1 MARDSTG
8 RDSTA
13 GAPRDTTAATPA
25 DTTPATPR
33 DTTAERREKLATL
46 VAQRGFLRVAD
57 ASEIL
62 RVSEVTVRGD
72 LTALETAE
80 RVLRIHGGAM
90 PFAVGGVGSATST
103 SLNDDAGTGGSGMAA
118 PGMAGPGMA
127 GDGTAA
133 PDAAD
138 GSAPE
143 PTFEQALILEAESK
157 RAIGEAAAA
166 LVSSGQSVILD
177 VGSTALAVAEALV
190 RRTDLVDVAVIT
202 NGLSIALALEAA
214 IPRFTVVV
222 TGGTLRPLQ
231 HSLVN
236 PSASLFLE
244 SVHVDIA
251 FIGCNGIDPVRG
263 VTNINYPEAEV
274 KRRMVQ
280 SSSRRVLIADGSK
293 LGQAHLGVIGACGD
307 FQQLVT
313 GGVVDAGVADEL
325 RAAGLEVLVADAG

>member
-1 MARDSTG
+1 MARDST
-8 RDSTA
+8 
-13 GAPRDTTAATPA
+13 A
-25 DTTPATPR
+25 D
-33 DTTAERREKLATL
+33 RREKLAEL
-46 VAQRGFLRVAD
+46 VVQRGFLRVAD
-57 ASEIL
+57 ASDL
-62 RVSEVTVRGD
+62 LGVSEVTVRGD
-72 LTALETAE
+72 LTALESDE
-80 RVLRIHGGAM
+80 RVLRVHGGAM
-90 PFAVGGVGSATST
+90 PFSMVGVGAATST
-103 SLNDDAGTGGSGMAA
+103 SPHDASAA
-118 PGMAGPGMA
+118 
-127 GDGTAA
+127 
-133 PDAAD
+133 
-138 GSAPE
+138 E

-263 VTNINYPEAEV
+263 VTNVNYPEAEV

-293 LGQAHLGVIGACGD
+293 LGQAHLGVIGAVSE
-307 FQQLVT
+307 FHHLVT
-313 GGVVDAGVADEL
+313 GGVVDVALADDL
-325 RAAGLEVLVADAG
+325 RGAGLDVLVVDAS

>member
-1 MARDSTG
+1 MQMARD
-8 RDSTA
+8 
-13 GAPRDTTAATPA
+13 
-25 DTTPATPR
+25 TPR
-33 DTTAERREKLATL
+33 DTTAERREKLARL
-46 VAQRGFLRVAD
+46 VVQRGFLRVAD
-57 ASEIL
+57 ASGIL
-62 RVSEVTVRGD
+62 GVSEVTVRGD

-103 SLNDDAGTGGSGMAA
+103 SLNDHRGVDDGSGFD
-118 PGMAGPGMA
+118 
-127 GDGTAA
+127 DGR
-133 PDAAD
+133 
-138 GSAPE
+138 APE

-166 LVSSGQSVILD
+166 LVGNGQSVILD

-263 VTNINYPEAEV
+263 VTNVNYPEAEV

-293 LGQAHLGVIGACGD
+293 LGQAHLGVIGACSD

-313 GGVVDAGVADEL
+313 GGVVDATIADEL

>member
-1 MARDSTG
+1 MT
-8 RDSTA
+8 
-13 GAPRDTTAATPA
+13 
-25 DTTPATPR
+25 R
-33 DTTAERREKLATL
+33 DTTAERREKLAGL
-46 VAQRGFLRVAD
+46 VAERGFLRVAD

-62 RVSEVTVRGD
+62 GVSEVTVRGD
-72 LTALETAE
+72 LTALESAD
-80 RVLRIHGGAM
+80 RVLRVHGGAM
-90 PFAVGGVGSATST
+90 PHHGGALGPGTST
-103 SLNDDAGTGGSGMAA
+103 
-118 PGMAGPGMA
+118 
-127 GDGTAA
+127 
-133 PDAAD
+133 
-138 GSAPE
+138 E

-190 RRTDLVDVAVIT
+190 RRDDLVDVAVIT

-236 PSASLFLE
+236 PSASAFLE

-251 FIGCNGIDPVRG
+251 FIGCNGVDPVRG
-263 VTNINYPEAEV
+263 VTNLNYPEAEV

-280 SSSRRVLIADGSK
+280 SSTRRVLIADGSK
-293 LGQAHLGVIGACGD
+293 LGQVHLGVVGAVAEFHD
-307 FQQLVT
+307 LVT
-313 GGVVDAGVADEL
+313 GGVLDAGNADIAEEL
-325 RAAGLEVLVADAG
+325 RGLGLRVVVADADARSDARSE

>member
-1 MARDSTG
+1 
-8 RDSTA
+8 
-13 GAPRDTTAATPA
+13 
-25 DTTPATPR
+25 
-33 DTTAERREKLATL
+33 
-46 VAQRGFLRVAD
+46 
-57 ASEIL
+57 
-62 RVSEVTVRGD
+62 VTVRGD
-72 LTALETAE
+72 LTALELAGRLV
-80 RVLRIHGGAM
+80 RVHGGAM
-90 PFAVGGVGSATST
+90 PA
-103 SLNDDAGTGGSGMAA
+103 NHAA
-118 PGMAGPGMA
+118 
-127 GDGTAA
+127 AA
-133 PDAAD
+133 
-138 GSAPE
+138 SE
-143 PTFEQALILEAESK
+143 PTFEQALSLEAGSK
-157 RAIGEAAAA
+157 RDIGELAAS
-166 LVSSGQSVILD
+166 LVVSGQSVILD

-263 VTNINYPEAEV
+263 VTNVNYPEAEV

-293 LGQAHLGVIGACGD
+293 LGQAHLGVIGAVTE

-313 GGVVDAGVADEL
+313 GGVVDDTIAHEL
-325 RAAGLEVLVADAG
+325 RAAGLDVLVAGAH